1 MINIAKQI
9 YAGWSTATKYDL
21 PEAEVIPNGTSSNEK
36 KKLEKFTKSHAI
48 IKEHDNVP
56 LPGFTLYKVDRKNW
70 GSQDQTWLIID
81 PRGFLVRI
89 SNDNLE
95 DILYVTGI
103 TEGLIQEKCV
113 WARDDSK
120 TTMCL
125 VPVTSEIYT
134 EAVENTEML
143 ENRIS
148 VKEINIGDE
157 VILQNKLTGKY
168 LGTQSLYAPINDY
181 AYDSL
186 HKPQVYLRRQIV
198 EVEPGQ
204 FHYQADVKALK
215 VIKPAETPMTRED
228 AVAYMNSCIQNNPKV
243 YFTNGTMMNQS
254 YYSTRGMIKHVSVHA
269 VPKLKM
275 SFSEIT
281 IHEALMTYQ
290 RAFKSSDAGQLL
302 VEDSAGVRYLIR
314 FPYSIG
320 SLSVAPS
327 EFEVTELDLPSLD
340 PTETM
345 KIKEG
350 KNPYSYY
357 AKRPVPKTYTL
368 DNFAKFYTIVKH
380 VKNETYV

>member
-9 YAGWSTATKYDL
+9 YAGWGTGTKYDL
-21 PEAEVIPNGTSSNEK
+21 PEAEVIPHGTSSNEK
-36 KKLEKFTKSHAI
+36 KKLEKFTKSHAV

-143 ENRIS
+143 ENKIS

-181 AYDSL
+181 AHDSM
-186 HKPQVYLRRQIV
+186 HKPQVFLRRQIV

-204 FHYQADVKALK
+204 FHYQTDVRALK

-228 AVAYMNSCIQNNPKV
+228 AVAYMNACIQSNPKV
-243 YFTNGTMMNQS
+243 YFTSGTMMNQA
-254 YYSTRGMIKHVSVHA
+254 YYSTRGMIRHVSIHA

-290 RAFKSSDAGQLL
+290 RAFKSLDVGQLL

-314 FPYSIG
+314 FPYSNRN
-320 SLSVAPS
+320 LSVAPDT
-327 EFEVTELDLPSLD
+327 FGVIELDLPNLD

-357 AKRPVPKTYTL
+357 AKRPTPKTYTL

>member
-36 KKLEKFTKSHAI
+36 KKLERFTKTHSTV
-48 IKEHDNVP
+48 KEHENVP

-70 GSQDQTWLIID
+70 GSQDQSWLIID

-89 SNDNLE
+89 SSDNVE

-125 VPVTSEIYT
+125 VPVTSEIFT

-143 ENRIS
+143 DNKIS

-157 VILQNKLTGKY
+157 VILQNKLTGRFM
-168 LGTQSLYAPINDY
+168 GTQSLYAPINDY
-181 AYDSL
+181 AYNNE

-198 EVEPGQ
+198 EVEPGK

-215 VIKPAETPMTRED
+215 IIKVAETPMSRQE
-228 AVAYMNSCIQNNPKV
+228 AVAYMNSCIQNDPST
-243 YFTNGTMMNQS
+243 YFTNGIMMNQT
-254 YYSTRGMIKHVSVHA
+254 YYSTRGMIKHVSTYA
-269 VPKLKM
+269 VPKLKI

-281 IHEALMTYQ
+281 AAEAKDLYEESYLT
-290 RAFKSSDAGQLL
+290 SDSGQLL
-302 VEDSAGVRYLIR
+302 LEDSRGTRYLTT
-314 FPYSIG
+314 FPYSSKNLIR
-320 SLSVAPS
+320 APD
-327 EFEVTELDLPSLD
+327 EFEVTELVLPNLD
-340 PTETM
+340 PVEILS
-345 KIKEG
+345 IKEG
-350 KNPYSYY
+350 SNPYSFYG
-357 AKRPVPKTYTL
+357 KRPTPKSYTL
-368 DNFAKFYTIVKH
+368 DKFAKFYKIVKH
-380 VKNETYV
+380 VKDETYV

>member
-9 YAGWSTATKYDL
+9 YAGWSTVTRYDL

-36 KKLEKFTKSHAI
+36 KKLEKFTKEHLF
-48 IKEHDNVP
+48 IKEHENVP

-125 VPVTSEIYT
+125 VPITSEIYT

-143 ENRIS
+143 DNKIS

-157 VILQNKLTGKY
+157 VILQNKLAGRF
-168 LGTQSLYAPINDY
+168 LGVQSLYAPINDY
-181 AYDSL
+181 AYKGE
-186 HKPQVYLRRQIV
+186 HKPQVFMRRQIV
-198 EVEPGQ
+198 EIEPGK
-204 FHYQADVKALK
+204 FHYQSDVKALK
-215 VIKPAETPMTRED
+215 VIKSIETPMTRPE
-228 AVAYMNSCIQNNPKV
+228 AVAYMNSCIQNNPNTF
-243 YFTNGTMMNQS
+243 FTTGTSMTNT
-254 YYSTRGMIKHVSVHA
+254 YYSTRGMIKHVSTHA

-275 SFSEIT
+275 SFKELTLSEAEDL
-281 IHEALMTYQ
+281 HEI
-290 RAFKSSDAGQLL
+290 AFRTSDTGQLL
-302 VEDSAGVRYLIR
+302 LEDKAGTRYLVR
-314 FPYSIG
+314 FPYSTKG
-320 SLSVAPS
+320 HATAPK
-327 EFEVTELDLPSLD
+327 EFEVTELVLPTLD
-340 PTETM
+340 PTEILN
-345 KIKEG
+345 IKEG
-350 KNPYSYY
+350 SNPYSYY
-357 AKRPVPKTYTL
+357 GHRPTPKFYKL
-368 DNFAKFYTIVKH
+368 DNFAKFYKIVKH
-380 VKNETYV
+380 VKDESYV

>member
-9 YAGWSTATKYDL
+9 YAGWGGTTKYDL

-36 KKLEKFTKSHAI
+36 KKLEKFTKTHSV
-48 IKEHDNVP
+48 IKEHENIP

-95 DILYVTGI
+95 EILYVTGI

-125 VPVTSEIYT
+125 VPITSEIYT

-143 ENRIS
+143 DNKIS
-148 VKEINIGDE
+148 IRDINIGDE
-157 VILQNKLTGKY
+157 VILQNKLTGKF

-181 AYDSL
+181 AHDSV
-186 HKPQVYLRRQIV
+186 HKPQVYMRRQIV

-215 VIKPAETPMTRED
+215 VIKPIETPMTRAD
-228 AVAYMNSCIQNNPKV
+228 AVAYMNNVIRTNPKT
-243 YFTNGTMMNQS
+243 YFTNGTVINQV
-254 YYSTRGMIKHVSVHA
+254 YYSSRGMIKHVSTHA

-275 SFSEIT
+275 SFTEIT
-281 IHEALMTYQ
+281 LPEAEKLYQ
-290 RAFKSSDAGQLL
+290 TAFKSSDAGQLL
-302 VEDSAGVRYLIR
+302 VEDAKGTRYIIR
-314 FPYSIG
+314 FPYSNR
-320 SLSVAPS
+320 SLSSAPTD
-327 EFEVTELDLPSLD
+327 FEVTELSLPKLD
-340 PTETM
+340 PTETLI
-345 KIKEG
+345 IKEG
-350 KNPYSYY
+350 SNPYSYY
-357 AKRPVPKTYTL
+357 SMRPAPKTYTL
-368 DNFAKFYTIVKH
+368 DNFTKFYTIVKH
-380 VKNETYV
+380 VKDETYV